1 MNRFTRGAFA
11 LAAIFVGACATTG
24 MSTSQTT
31 MPASTAA
38 SQLHDAM
45 RKLWSDHVFWTRLY
59 IIEAVA
65 GAPSTQTTTNRLLR
79 NQEDIGNAVAAY
91 YGAAAGAQLTSLLK
105 QHILIAADLVTAAKA
120 GDQAKVADAD
130 RRWHANANDI
140 ATFLSGA
147 NPNWPKAT
155 VLDMLNQHLALT
167 TQEATAQ
174 IQGNW
179 AGSASS
185 FDAIYNE
192 ILTMSDAL
200 SGGIVKQFPNRF

>member
-1 MNRFTRGAFA
+1 
-11 LAAIFVGACATTG
+11 
-24 MSTSQTT
+24 

-45 RKLWSDHVFWTRLY
+45 RKLWSDHVFWTREYVL
-59 IIEAVA
+59 EAVA
-65 GAPSTQTTTNRLLR
+65 GAPGAQTTANRLLK

-91 YGAAAGAQLTSLLK
+91 YGAAAGAQLTNLLK
-105 QHILIAADLVTAAKA
+105 QHILIAVDLVTAAKA
-120 GDQAKVADAD
+120 SDQAKVADAD

-179 AGSASS
+179 AGSASA
-185 FDAIYNE
+185 FDSVYNE
-192 ILTMSDAL
+192 ILNMADAL
-200 SGGIVKQFPNRF
+200 AGGIVKQFPNRF